1 MEQMA
6 LIPRIEEGEII
17 PQRIGDGYISATALC
32 KSVGKRF
39 SDYNALKSTQ
49 DFIAELS
56 QQTGLPNHQL
66 VHIIKGGNAQ
76 EQGTWVHPYLAI
88 NLGQWL
94 SVKFAVKVSQWVYEW
109 QSGKAKP
116 VMPVH
121 IERYMLN
128 RSKVPHTHFS
138 MLNELVFNLVAP
150 LESAGYTIPAN
161 MLPDASEGKMFCNW
175 LRKNRGVEPKHFETY
190 DHEFPDGRV
199 YPAKLYPMEY
209 MEDFKNHFHTV
220 WLPTKAPEYF
230 GQRAPEALKFV
241 EQILLPSPK

>member
-1 MEQMA
+1 MEQMT
-6 LIPRIEEGEII
+6 LIPRVEEGEII
-17 PQRIGDGYISATALC
+17 PQRMGDGYISATALC

-39 SDYNALKSTQ
+39 SDYSALKSTQ

-56 QQTGLPNHQL
+56 QQTSLPAHQL
-66 VHIIKGGNAQ
+66 VHTIKGGNPH

-109 QSGKAKP
+109 KNGQAKP

-150 LESAGYTIPAN
+150 LESAGYTIPEN

-175 LRKNRGVEPKHFETY
+175 LRN
-190 DHEFPDGRV
+190 
-199 YPAKLYPMEY
+199 
-209 MEDFKNHFHTV
+209 N
-220 WLPTKAPEYF
+220 
-230 GQRAPEALKFV
+230 
-241 EQILLPSPK
+241 